1 MAHQDDAKGS
11 TGLSLIAVRAGFL
24 QDACKDQWEEGWSQ
38 ALLRDGLNLA
48 RQGIR
53 VNDLQPQSSLPLP
66 YVFCPLLTYQC
77 ICCRVSSK
85 SFCLWGLK
93 KNLPCGC
100 PITSEIHYLHSNWLQ
115 ERKAHTHVHACD
127 NDSFKGCWESNLTR
141 IWYTQ
146 QHITKGFTVKTF
158 IAKWS
163 LRTKESKEKFT
174 SKWNVWHQL
183 GFLNTL
189 CTLCW
194 NIKFQRW
201 SQ

>member
-1 MAHQDDAKGS
+1 MKQLIKTSIFGFNVKRREEFSHALRMAHQDDAKGS

-93 KNLPCGC
+93 KKIYLVAAPSLQKFIIYTPTDFRREKLTLMCMRVTMIPSKDGGN
-100 PITSEIHYLHSNWLQ
+100 PI
-115 ERKAHTHVHACD
+115 
-127 NDSFKGCWESNLTR
+127 
-141 IWYTQ
+141 
-146 QHITKGFTVKTF
+146 
-158 IAKWS
+158 
-163 LRTKESKEKFT
+163 
-174 SKWNVWHQL
+174 
-183 GFLNTL
+183 
-189 CTLCW
+189 
-194 NIKFQRW
+194 
-201 SQ
+201 